1 MARHRNDR
9 RLKIQISIS
18 VTLVLLE
25 WILAADGEFSDQNQR
40 EVLFY
45 SVKSASLIGKVTMTR
60 LVKDELE
67 CAYMCYRQYPHD
79 CLSFNF
85 RRKFIDETHI
95 CELSNSERALEP
107 DRMQKRKGFDYF
119 GVQMVV
125 SRHFL
130 EDANDHFYAI
140 SQIRDKVSHSISKRR
155 I

>member
-1 MARHRNDR
+1 MVRHVNDR
-9 RLKIQISIS
+9 RLKLQTSIS
-18 VTLVLLE
+18 VTLVLLK
-25 WILAADGEFSDQNQR
+25 WILAADGEFADENQR

-85 RRKFIDETHI
+85 CRKPIDETHI

-107 DRMQKRKGFDYF
+107 DSMQKRKGFDYF

-125 SRHFL
+125 SEHFVRGC
-130 EDANDHFYAI
+130 E
-140 SQIRDKVSHSISKRR
+140 
-155 I
+155 